1 MANGL
6 NGILGG
12 FETSRHVLIKRG
24 FIRQYLVA
32 LGMSLLLSLLLLV
45 TVAIIVVFEVLIV
58 VFSIV
63 STFYVFNCLAMISYS
78 IIADC

>member
-24 FIRQYLVA
+24 FIRQYIVA
-32 LGMSLLLSLLLLV
+32 LGMSLLLSLLLIV
-45 TVAIIVVFEVLIV
+45 TVSIIVVLK
-58 VFSIV
+58 
-63 STFYVFNCLAMISYS
+63 YLYKKQYS
-78 IIADC
+78 VIKYNLSF

>member
-24 FIRQYLVA
+24 FIRQYIVA
-32 LGMSLLLSLLLLV
+32 LGMSLLLSLLLIV
-45 TVAIIVVFEVLIV
+45 TVSIIVVF
-58 VFSIV
+58 
-63 STFYVFNCLAMISYS
+63 
-78 IIADC
+78 